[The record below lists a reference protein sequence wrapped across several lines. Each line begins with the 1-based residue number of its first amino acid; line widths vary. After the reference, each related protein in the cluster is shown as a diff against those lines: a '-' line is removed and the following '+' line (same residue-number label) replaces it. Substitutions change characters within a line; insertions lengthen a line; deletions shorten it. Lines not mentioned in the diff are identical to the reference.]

1 MADEKNFT
9 PSWHIPVGLNHTP
22 AYQVSGVPFAS
33 GSINCNKGSPV
44 CIKFPSVT
52 RWVMI
57 INNDTQGGPSF
68 SNDHDVKVG
77 FSQRGVTSNN
87 FFIVPYQGG
96 APGLYPNS
104 GRLELKVSE
113 IWMTGSGNVDVLAGL
128 TSIKTGKVTN
138 DTGPNWSGSSGVG

>member
-1 MADEKNFT
+1 MADKNFT

-33 GSINCNKGSPV
+33 GSINCNQGSPV

-52 RWVMI
+52 RWILIV
-57 INNDTQGGPSF
+57 NNDTQGGPSF

-77 FSQRGVTSNN
+77 FSEDGVMKNN
-87 FFIVPYQGG
+87 FFVVPFQGG

-113 IWMTGSGNVDVLAGL
+113 IWMTGSSNVDVVAGL
-128 TSIKTGKVTN
+128 TSITPEKVATAK
-138 DTGPNWSGSSGVG
+138 GPSWSGSSGVG